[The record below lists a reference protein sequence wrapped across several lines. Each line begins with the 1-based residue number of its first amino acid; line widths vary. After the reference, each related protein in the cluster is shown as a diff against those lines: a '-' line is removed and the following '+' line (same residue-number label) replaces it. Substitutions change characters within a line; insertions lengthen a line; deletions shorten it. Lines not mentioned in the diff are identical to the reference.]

1 MTSLFHPPIRTAEE
15 IAEHKAQRMAAVVA
29 RKLQGIPEPKLPPY
43 LGKTPQEHAK
53 YRELEID
60 IKTDLGYGDP
70 EAFRLM
76 KHHAREAASTAVAQ
90 AHQWEMST
98 VRGGVGGWNNLPKH
112 ATDMIKGLRSRID
125 PVLKVAEA
133 EFDPSHVL
141 RRKYDEIEAAHLDQV
156 QKIQR
161 KYDQMRDGAGN
172 YARLKIRQQER
183 NEIQKTLS
191 SRASSVRDWEAAVLD
206 AHRVA
211 GFNGLTGF
219 HLTKANPAQSVV

>member
-1 MTSLFHPPIRTAEE
+1 MTSPFHPPIRTVEE
-15 IAEHKAQRMAAVVA
+15 IAEHNAQRMAAVVA
-29 RKLQGIPEPKLPPY
+29 RKLQGIPEPKLPRY

-76 KHHAREAASTAVAQ
+76 KHHAREARLTAEAQ
-90 AHQWEMST
+90 ACQWEMSAQLS
-98 VRGGVGGWNNLPKH
+98 GSGGWNNLPKQ
-112 ATDMIKGLRSRID
+112 AAKMIKGLRSRID

-133 EFDPSHVL
+133 EFDASHVL
-141 RRKYDEIEAAHLDQV
+141 RGQYDEIESAHLDQV
-156 QKIQR
+156 QNIQR

-172 YARLKIRQQER
+172 YARLKIRQQEG

-206 AHRVA
+206 AHRIA